1 MMRKHAEYEVEDTPH
16 APYATWLDDQS
27 VQPLSAG
34 LLNESWR
41 STDKSAPDI
50 ECAAYADCDRDTH
63 VAVVPDPLLLGS
75 STHADQENID
85 VCCPDFLD
93 HVRFFCCV
101 KVAGMETDDMK
112 TWITGHD
119 VGGGPL
125 DDIRLCTEEVH
136 AVAPALGERK
146 QRTRELDAR
155 DAVLDARTQHT
166 RSPYDANAIGNDKIR
181 LLDNLE
187 KFGVPERTSCH
198 LAIQRYDEMEHSAS
212 HETVGYLEKFINIP
226 VADRNAKEVDV
237 VDMFPR

>member
-1 MMRKHAEYEVEDTPH
+1 MRKHAEHEIKDTPY
-16 APYATWLDDQS
+16 APYAAWLDDQS
-27 VQPLSAG
+27 VQPLRAS
-34 LLNESWR
+34 LLNESRR
-41 STDKSAPDI
+41 SADKSTPDI

-75 STHADQENID
+75 STHADQENVD
-85 VCCPDFLD
+85 MRFPDFLD

-112 TWITGHD
+112 TRITSHD

-136 AVAPALGERK
+136 AIAPALGERQ
-146 QRTRELDAR
+146 QRTRELDTG
-155 DAVLDARTQHT
+155 DAVLDARAQHA
-166 RSPYDANAIGNDKIR
+166 RSPYDTNAVGNDKIR

-187 KFGVPERTSCH
+187 KLGVSERTSCH
-198 LAIQRYDEMEHSAS
+198 LTIQRYDEMRHSAS
-212 HETVGYLEKFINIP
+212 DETVGYLEKLVNIP
-226 VADRNAKEVDV
+226 VADRNAKEVDI